1 MFLDDSSSA
10 RYLSTTLGCSFA
22 DCRLAVAEVTGAPGR
37 TPMRTPSRSPLI
49 SWAVQ
54 ALSGWLRRLLAHS
67 STTSGVCTLHA
78 EGGRVACSGAPGSCC
93 RCRKCAAILGA
104 TLVHLGRC
112 VGPK

>member
-37 TPMRTPSRSPLI
+37 TPMRTPLRSPLI

-54 ALSGWLRRLLAHS
+54 AHVGHVHKLEIS
-67 STTSGVCTLHA
+67 V
-78 EGGRVACSGAPGSCC
+78 EAPI
-93 RCRKCAAILGA
+93 RKNFA
-104 TLVHLGRC
+104 TLDGFETRC
-112 VGPK
+112 HVTSP